1 MKIKDVKEQLLP
13 SGPGSD
19 LIDVST
25 WLWQCGQVKVI
36 GFFPYFIGPWTI
48 TICCAGCCTGWGPV
62 TYTGAC
68 IGGACP
74 GSWGYTPKVRKIASC
89 YLYFMST
96 VKPILTK
103 CQVNFIRLLPAGG
116 GAYDGAAPGY
126 GGGGSFIFGGALAS
140 WDLFIFILFHLS
152 FEWHKT

>member
-1 MKIKDVKEQLLP
+1 MKIKDDKEWFLP

-68 IGGACP
+68 IGGAWP
-74 GSWGYTPKVRKIASC
+74 GSCGYT
-89 YLYFMST
+89 
-96 VKPILTK
+96 
-103 CQVNFIRLLPAGG
+103 PAGG
-116 GAYDGAAPGY
+116 GAYVGAAPGY

-140 WDLFIFILFHLS
+140 WDLSIFILFHLS
-152 FEWHKT
+152 FEWHKRELQNSDLD